1 MRTVQDEWEKF
12 KDIFPDLSEV
22 EMHNVKVAFYSGS
35 LSQYLLVT
43 EVQTGGE
50 VSPQAGAMI
59 MAGIGD
65 ELARFFESAGSK

>member
-12 KDIFPDLSEV
+12 KDIFPGLSEV

-35 LSQYLLVT
+35 LSHYLLVS
-43 EVQTGGE
+43 ELQTGDI
-50 VSPQAGAMI
+50 SLQARAMI